1 MGLMTG
7 SFFSPPTRF
16 FFAAA
21 PLAASLAI
29 FACGGDGDDTTP
41 TRAPTAPVGT
51 SSPDAAVPDQPE
63 ATEGCSK
70 LCTGG
75 GFTGGKETDFKNG
88 LVECLCSGTAGE
100 VTESACKSYCATFD
114 VSADKAFVTIEQSAK
129 NDKCVCDG
137 T

>member
-1 MGLMTG
+1 MCRMIARFL
-7 SFFSPPTRF
+7 SLPTRRSWI
-16 FFAAA
+16 AA

-29 FACGGDGDDTTP
+29 VACGGDDEETTTP
-41 TRAPTAPVGT
+41 RAPTAPVGT
-51 SSPDAAVPDQPE
+51 ASPDASVPDQPE

-70 LCTGG
+70 LCTGN

-114 VSADKAFVTIEQSAK
+114 VSADKSFVTIEKSPK

>member
-1 MGLMTG
+1 MTG

-16 FFAAA
+16 FAAA
-21 PLAASLAI
+21 PLLGALA
-29 FACGGDGDDTTP
+29 FVACGGDGDETAP
-41 TRAPTAPVGT
+41 TRSPTAPVGT
-51 SSPDAAVPDQPE
+51 ASPDAAVPEQPA
-63 ATEGCSK
+63 ATEACSK

-100 VTESACKSYCATFD
+100 VTQSACTSYCAAFE
-114 VSADKAFVTIEQSAK
+114 VSADKSFVTIEQSAK